1 MEMQTV
7 NEETTHLATATTSA
21 TDISPAEKA
30 QVLIEALPYI
40 QKFSGKIV
48 VVKYGG
54 STIQADGERDGIDP
68 VILDIIWLKQVGLQP
83 VVVHGGGKAITR
95 MLNRLGHQAQFVDG
109 LRVTDDTTME
119 VVEMVLGGQVNK
131 QLVASFGAAGCA
143 AVGLTGVD
151 GNLLLVTK
159 KQHDG
164 GDLGL
169 VGEVAGVQ
177 TDVLHAVLA
186 GGFIPVI
193 APIGVDGQGTR
204 YNVNADSAAGAI
216 AGALEAEK
224 LILLT
229 DVPGIMKNG
238 AVLSEVT
245 ADHIHELIAEG
256 TISGGMVPKVEACLE
271 ALRHGARH
279 VHILNGNERHAL
291 LLEVFTKKGIG
302 TLVRGGEHTA

>member
-1 MEMQTV
+1 MQVTEQV
-7 NEETTHLATATTSA
+7 SMTTA
-21 TDISPAEKA
+21 DKA

-40 QKFSGKIV
+40 QKFTGKIV

-54 STIQADGERDGIDP
+54 STIKPDQGEIDP
-68 VILDIIWLKQVGLQP
+68 VILDIIWLKQVGILP

-95 MLNRLGHQAQFVDG
+95 LLERLGHPAQFIDG
-109 LRVTDDTTME
+109 LRVTDDQTME

-131 QLVASFGAAGCA
+131 QLVAAFGTGGCP

-151 GNLLLVTK
+151 GNLLQVTR
-159 KQHDG
+159 KQHKA

-169 VGEVAGVQ
+169 VGEVKTVNTTAI
-177 TDVLHAVLA
+177 HALLQ

-193 APIGVDGQGTR
+193 APIGVDEAGVR

-216 AGALEAEK
+216 AGALGAEK

-229 DVPGIMKNG
+229 DVPGIMQDTPQG
-238 AVLSEVT
+238 RQLISQVT
-245 ADHIHELIAEG
+245 PTQIGELIDNG

-271 ALRHGARH
+271 AIRQGARH

-291 LLEVFTKKGIG
+291 LLEVFTDRGIG
-302 TLVRGGEHTA
+302 TLVRGGEWEA

>member
-1 MEMQTV
+1 MQASESTV
-7 NEETTHLATATTSA
+7 SDKLSV
-21 TDISPAEKA
+21 SEKA

-40 QKFSGKIV
+40 QKFAGKIV

-54 STIQADGERDGIDP
+54 STIQADGDRPDRIDP

-83 VVVHGGGKAITR
+83 VVVHGGGKAITK
-95 MLNRLGHQAQFVDG
+95 MLNALGHQAQFVDG
-109 LRVTDDTTME
+109 LRVTDGPTME

-131 QLVASFGAAGCA
+131 QLVAAFGAAGSP
-143 AVGLTGVD
+143 AVGITGVD
-151 GNLLLVTK
+151 GHLLQVRK
-159 KQHDG
+159 KNHPG

-177 TDVLHAVLA
+177 TGVLKALLS

-193 APIGVDGQGTR
+193 APIGVDEHGTR

-216 AGALEAEK
+216 AGALSAEK

-229 DVPGIMKNG
+229 DVPGIMQNG
-238 AVLSEVT
+238 TVLSEVT
-245 ADHIHELIAEG
+245 AADILRLIDEG
-256 TISGGMVPKVEACLE
+256 TIHGGMVPKVEACLN
-271 ALRHGARH
+271 ALEYGARH

-291 LLEVFTKKGIG
+291 LLEVFTKNGIG
-302 TLVRGGEHTA
+302 TLVRGGEPTV

>member
-1 MEMQTV
+1 METL
-7 NEETTHLATATTSA
+7 NTIAE
-21 TDISPAEKA
+21 ISPSEKA

-40 QKFSGKIV
+40 QKFAGKIV
-48 VVKYGG
+48 VIKYGG
-54 STIQADGERDGIDP
+54 STIQSDADRQEIDP

-83 VVVHGGGKAITR
+83 VVVHGGGKAITKL
-95 MLNRLGHQAQFVDG
+95 LNALGHQAQFVDG
-109 LRVTDDTTME
+109 LRVTDGPTME

-131 QLVASFGAAGCA
+131 QLVAAFGAAGCPS
-143 AVGLTGVD
+143 VGLTGVD
-151 GNLLLVTK
+151 GNLLHVQK

-169 VGEVAGVQ
+169 VGEVTHVQ
-177 TDVLHAVLA
+177 PDVLHSILA

-193 APIGVDGQGTR
+193 APIGVDEHGTR

-216 AGALEAEK
+216 AGALSAEK

-238 AVLSEVT
+238 SVLSEVS
-245 ADHIHELIAEG
+245 AGDIANLIGEGVIH
-256 TISGGMVPKVEACLE
+256 GGMVPKVEACLE
-271 ALRHGARH
+271 ALRCGARH

-291 LLEVFTKKGIG
+291 LLEVFTKNGIG
-302 TLVRGGEHTA
+302 TLVRGGEQTA

>member
-1 MEMQTV
+1 MTMLTEIS
-7 NEETTHLATATTSA
+7 SA
-21 TDISPAEKA
+21 DKA
-30 QVLIEALPYI
+30 QILIEALPYI
-40 QKFSGKIV
+40 QKFAGKVV

-54 STIQADGERDGIDP
+54 STIQPDADRSEIDP
-68 VILDIIWLKQVGLQP
+68 VILDIIWLKQVGLLP
-83 VVVHGGGKAITR
+83 VVVHGGGKAITK

-109 LRVTDDTTME
+109 LRVTDETTME

-131 QLVASFGAAGCA
+131 QLVASFGAAGCS

-151 GNLLLVTK
+151 ANLLQVRK
-159 KQHDG
+159 KHHAG

-169 VGEVAGVQ
+169 VGEVARVQ
-177 TDVLHAVLA
+177 PDVLLNLLA

-193 APIGVDGQGTR
+193 APIGVDENGTR

-216 AGALEAEK
+216 AGALNAEK

-245 ADHIHELIAEG
+245 AAQISDLIADG
-256 TISGGMVPKVEACLE
+256 TVSGGMVPKVEACLE
-271 ALRHGARH
+271 ALSYGARH

-302 TLVRGGEHTA
+302 TLVRGGEPTA